1 MKSSKKFGGFIF
13 LYYLCINKKEQQT
26 TDMKRKITAEMI
38 DWNAYRESIENA
50 IKNESLWA
58 LGGSDFAE
66 ENIADLEEEIEAIDD
81 EDYDFI
87 LDKYDD
93 DIFQDF
99 LK

>member
-1 MKSSKKFGGFIF
+1 
-13 LYYLCINKKEQQT
+13 
-26 TDMKRKITAEMI
+26 MI

-66 ENIADLEEEIEAIDD
+66 DNIADLEEELEAIDD

>member
-1 MKSSKKFGGFIF
+1 
-13 LYYLCINKKEQQT
+13 
-26 TDMKRKITAEMI
+26 MKRKITAEMI

-66 ENIADLEEEIEAIDD
+66 DNIADLEEEIEAIDD

>member
-1 MKSSKKFGGFIF
+1 MEVSFFYIIFVSRNKNNNNMKK
-13 LYYLCINKKEQQT
+13 
-26 TDMKRKITAEMI
+26 KITAEMI
-38 DWNAYRESIENA
+38 DWNAYKESIEEA

-66 ENIADLEEEIEAIDD
+66 DNIADLEEELEAIDD

>member
-1 MKSSKKFGGFIF
+1 
-13 LYYLCINKKEQQT
+13 
-26 TDMKRKITAEMI
+26 MKRKITAELI

-66 ENIADLEEEIEAIDD
+66 DNIADLEEDIEAIDD

-87 LDKYDD
+87 LEKYEYDD

>member
-1 MKSSKKFGGFIF
+1 MKK
-13 LYYLCINKKEQQT
+13 
-26 TDMKRKITAEMI
+26 KITAEMI
-38 DWNAYRESIENA
+38 DWNAYKESIEEA

-66 ENIADLEEEIEAIDD
+66 DNIADLKEELEAIND

-87 LDKYDD
+87 LDKYED
-93 DIFQDF
+93 DILQDY